1 MSEGVVLVRVEDAA
15 IVYAN
20 SRFEAM
26 SGAVRDLGILNVSG
40 DRVALE
46 LRERD
51 PALATVLVTGWVLK
65 DDDERLPAFELHLRK
80 PSRVPDL
87 EEAAEALELHDLRS
101 SQPKPP
107 PRSS

>member
-1 MSEGVVLVRVEDAA
+1 MRMPQLSTPIRDLRRCRAR
-15 IVYAN
+15 Y
-20 SRFEAM
+20 
-26 SGAVRDLGILNVSG
+26 DLGILNVSG

-87 EEAAEALELHDLRS
+87 EEAAEALELHNLRS